1 MEGKTFG
8 DLLNE
13 SLGSLQKYENV
24 KEQRLLTKP
33 IAQLTNLR
41 KSFTTGPVP
50 CLLSESSPLRGL
62 IESHLPAGTFVFQQ
76 QNKNENDAIQIEC
89 FYSILAGSLALN
101 SASSSSSR
109 QTLESF
115 AQFTTKALEYFFF
128 TVNARFLDVM
138 LAKLCFIHGR
148 FCELLGIL
156 NQARP
161 FQLSLLRVTT
171 LHRDIEC
178 ELMLIQLI
186 LRSYLHCNLYD
197 VADKFASK
205 VFATP
210 ASLAQQHYRSGTANA
225 SFVKMLFYVGKIEA
239 VKLNYTKAYEY
250 LQLAL
255 RKAPSTASGFQQ
267 SCAKLLIIVQLLMGD
282 LPEKSLFTE
291 HSGMQPYVTIS
302 QSVHQGNTELFQSI
316 LTNQPAIVEK
326 LERDGTLSLVL
337 RLRHNVIKAAVKR
350 ANIAYSHITLADLG
364 ARIFPKA
371 LAPGEGVSSGDGG
384 MEAEFVALKCI
395 KDGVVDAYVTH
406 QSDNSSGACFHSKDL
421 LNVYGTAEA
430 SMSIGRR
437 VEFCLRTRREAMKA
451 MRYDQPIEKKST
463 TATDATNGTVTD
475 SGADNNFEDGGGA
488 IDMMDDEM
496 DF

>member
-1 MEGKTFG
+1 M
-8 DLLNE
+8 
-13 SLGSLQKYENV
+13 SLGSLQKYENL
-24 KEQRLLTKP
+24 KEKRLLTKP
-33 IAQLTNLR
+33 IAQLTGLR

-62 IESHLPAGTFVFQQ
+62 IESYLPTGTFVFQQ
-76 QNKNENDAIQIEC
+76 QSKNENDTIQIEC
-89 FYSILAGSLALN
+89 FYSILAGSLVLN
-101 SASSSSSR
+101 SAAAAATATTSSFR

-128 TVNARFLDVM
+128 TVNARFLDFM
-138 LAKLCFIHGR
+138 LSKLCFIHGR

-156 NQARP
+156 NQTRP
-161 FQLSLLRVTT
+161 FQLSLLRVAT

-186 LRSYLHCNLYD
+186 LRSYLYCNLYD

-267 SCAKLLIIVQLLMGD
+267 SCAKLLTIVQLLMGD

-316 LTNQPAIVEK
+316 LTNQPAIVER

-337 RLRHNVIKAAVKR
+337 RLRHNVIKAVVKR
-350 ANIAYSHITLADLG
+350 ANIAYSHISLADLG
-364 ARIFPKA
+364 ARIFPKT
-371 LAPGEGVSSGDGG
+371 LAPGEVSSGDGG

-395 KDGVVDAYVTH
+395 KDGAVDAYVTH
-406 QSDNSSGACFHSKDL
+406 QADNSSGACFHSKDL

-430 SMSIGRR
+430 SMSIGKR

-451 MRYDQPIEKKST
+451 MRYDQPTEKKST
-463 TATDATNGTVTD
+463 TTTDASNGAATA
-475 SGADNNFEDGGGA
+475 SGTDNNFEDGGGP